1 MKCIRVVGQGVPCR
15 VTNEVAFRVVDLDK
29 DGEYCSKRFFKEW
42 YANDPAARENATD
55 VTGKR
60 LLR

>member
-42 YANDPAARENATD
+42 YANDPAAREKPRT
-55 VTGKR
+55 
-60 LLR
+60 